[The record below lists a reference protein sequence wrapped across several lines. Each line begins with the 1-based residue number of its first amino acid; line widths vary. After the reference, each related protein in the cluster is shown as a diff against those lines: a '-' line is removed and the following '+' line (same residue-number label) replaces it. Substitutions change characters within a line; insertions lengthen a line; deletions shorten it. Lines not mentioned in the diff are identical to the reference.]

1 MLYSNIYKAS
11 IYFQNLRYEQEI
23 KLLLYAH
30 RCNYMA
36 LFAIKQM
43 DYKLGLCVSHRRMQF
58 TIIYNLT
65 GPFCRVLWLHR
76 QIKRSQVIIFN
87 TF

>member
-43 DYKLGLCVSHRRMQF
+43 DYKLGLYVYLTGECNLQLF
-58 TIIYNLT
+58 TI
-65 GPFCRVLWLHR
+65 
-76 QIKRSQVIIFN
+76 
-87 TF
+87 